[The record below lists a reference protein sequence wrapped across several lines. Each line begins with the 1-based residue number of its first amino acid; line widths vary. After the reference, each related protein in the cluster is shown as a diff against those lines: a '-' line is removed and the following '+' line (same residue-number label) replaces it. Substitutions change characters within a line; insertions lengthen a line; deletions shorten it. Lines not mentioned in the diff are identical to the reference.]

1 MPEPATLLLFAATA
15 VALVAIPGPDIVSIV
30 ARTVDG
36 GRRAGVAPEPEAPP
50 PASPPRRIFASDL
63 LYALGA
69 GAVSGRLRGR
79 ARLARGRRH
88 LTGGADLAPA
98 VVALTGERRRA

>member
-15 VALVAIPGPDIVSIV
+15 VALVAIPGPNIVSIV

-36 GRRAGVAPEPEAPP
+36 GRRAGVAPEPEAPAP
-50 PASPPRRIFASDL
+50 SPRRIFASDL
-63 LYALGA
+63 PYALGA

-88 LTGGADLAPA
+88 LTGGVDLAPA

>member
-15 VALVAIPGPDIVSIV
+15 VALVAIPGPNIVSIA

-50 PASPPRRIFASDL
+50 PASPPRRIFG
-63 LYALGA
+63 Y
-69 GAVSGRLRGR
+69 
-79 ARLARGRRH
+79 